1 MFHNKLYFFK
11 YQGTGNDFI
20 ILDQFDQHNSEILHT
35 ELISRMCN
43 RYFGIGGDGLMLLRR
58 SLDAD
63 FEMVY
68 YNSDGNLS
76 SMCGNGGRCIVAL
89 AYKLGYI
96 SEECNFLG
104 PDGLHAAEV
113 LDPKNIAISMNIP
126 GKLATHQ
133 NDFIINTGSPHY
145 IHFINENINHFDILK
160 FGRLIRNSASFKSHG
175 INVNVVQV
183 KKEMHLSIRTYE
195 RGVENE
201 TLSCGTG
208 VTAAALTYLSK
219 YWHVKD
225 LGKFTVTVE
234 SQGGT
239 LTVSGTN
246 VEGTYSDIKLM
257 GAAELVF
264 EGSITV

>member
-20 ILDQFDQHNSEILHT
+20 ILDQFNEPNFPLLNPK
-35 ELISRMCN
+35 LISRMCN
-43 RYFGIGGDGLMLLRR
+43 RYFGIGGDGLMLLRK
-58 SLDAD
+58 SVNSD
-63 FEMVY
+63 FEMIY

-76 SMCGNGGRCIVAL
+76 SMCGNGARCIVAL

-96 SEECNFLG
+96 SEECTFIA
-104 PDGLHAAEV
+104 PDGLHSAEV
-113 LDPKNIAISMNIP
+113 IDAKYIIISMNIP
-126 GKLATHQ
+126 GNISTYQ
-133 NDFIINTGSPHY
+133 NDYIIETGSPHY
-145 IHFINENINHFDILK
+145 VHFIDKDINQFDIIK
-160 FGRLIRNSASFKSHG
+160 FGRQIRNSLSFKSNG
-175 INVNVVQV
+175 INVNAVQV
-183 KKEMHLSIRTYE
+183 NNEMHLSIRTYE

-219 YWHVKD
+219 YREGKD
-225 LGKFTVTVE
+225 REQFEVIVE

-239 LTVSGTN
+239 LTVTGTKTN
-246 VEGTYSDIKLM
+246 GIFSNIKLK
-257 GAAELVF
+257 GPAELVF